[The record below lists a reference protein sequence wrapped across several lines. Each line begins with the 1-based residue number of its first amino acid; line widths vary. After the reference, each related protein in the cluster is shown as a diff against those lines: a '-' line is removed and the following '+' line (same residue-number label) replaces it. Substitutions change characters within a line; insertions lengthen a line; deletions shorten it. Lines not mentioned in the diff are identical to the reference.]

1 MSRYFD
7 NKDTFLGATTTQ
19 YGNHMVMTNVMK
31 EGKTKYI
38 NIDTRFKDDYET
50 NSLSKQNV
58 TLPERYTDVRNISV
72 VSAEIPMS
80 YYNIST
86 ALGNNAF
93 KIIHDSSEEV
103 IVVPDGEYTKETLET
118 ILNNLLETS
127 DNEISIINNTTISHK
142 NSGHGHGHGHGHDN
156 IVEIDFLIDASGNRS
171 RFGFKSSLGW
181 LLGFRT
187 PTFTFTG
194 TEIENYINNGLTS
207 SAIANL
213 SGPRY
218 LYLVVDEFTSSGN
231 QSSFVSPLPNSLINK
246 NILARISVSK
256 QDYPFGSVMPANI
269 SNGLLV
275 TDIRSYTGKVD
286 IQKLNVQLVNEFG
299 NVIDLNGDDFSFC
312 LKIEHE

>member
-1 MSRYFD
+1 MSKYLD
-7 NKDTFLGATTTQ
+7 NKELFLGATTTQ

-31 EGKTKYI
+31 PGKTKYI
-38 NIDTRFKDDYET
+38 NIDTRFREDYDT
-50 NSLSKQNV
+50 NTLSKQNV
-58 TLPERYTDVRNISV
+58 SLPERYTDVRNISV
-72 VSAEIPMS
+72 VSTEIPMS
-80 YYNIST
+80 YYNISS

-93 KIIHDSSEEV
+93 KIIEDTSEEI
-103 IVVPDGEYTKETLET
+103 IVVPDGEYTSASLVST
-118 ILNNLLETS
+118 INGLIS
-127 DNEISIINNTTISHK
+127 SHNEISINNKTTISYTD
-142 NSGHGHGHGHGHDN
+142 NSHSHTQC
-156 IVEIDFLIDASGNRS
+156 VFDFSVDASGNRS

-181 LLGFRT
+181 LLGFRI
-187 PTFTFTG
+187 PSFTFVG
-194 TEIENYINNGLTS
+194 TELTNYITNGLTS

-256 QDYPFGSVMPANI
+256 EDYPFGSILPANL
-269 SNGLLV
+269 SNGLLM
-275 TDIRSYTGKVD
+275 TDVRSYTGKVD
-286 IQKLNVQLVNEFG
+286 IQKLNIQLVNEFG